1 MLTYYAPLHRRT
13 KSAACA
19 FLTLRRT
26 SGLFARPTQ
35 KPLRLTVRSPDPIFD
50 FPEMMIESVQSEEIH
65 AARIEEST
73 DVRWMREALVAARDA
88 AARGEV
94 PIGACVVSPDGMH
107 LAVAG
112 NRTRTD
118 CDPTAH
124 AEIVALRE
132 AARRAGNYRLTG
144 AVMYATIEPCAMC
157 AGALVQARVQRLVYG
172 ARDER
177 AGAVESVFRVCDE
190 SSLNHRMDLT
200 AGVLEDECRAVMQE
214 FFRARRRVEVR
225 G

>member
-1 MLTYYAPLHRRT
+1 MTTYCTPFDRRT
-13 KSAACA
+13 KSAARA

-26 SGLFARPTQ
+26 SGLSARPTQ
-35 KPLRLTVRSPDPIFD
+35 KPLRLTVSSPDPIFD
-50 FPEMMIESVQSEEIH
+50 FLEMMIESIGSEETQ
-65 AARIEEST
+65 ASDFDEST
-73 DVRWMREALVAARDA
+73 DARWMREALSAACDA

-94 PIGACVVSPDGMH
+94 PIGACVVSAEGLL

-112 NRTRTD
+112 NRSRTD

-124 AEIVALRE
+124 AEVVALRE

-157 AGALVQARVQRLVYG
+157 AGALVHARIRRLVYG

-200 AGVLEDECRAVMQE
+200 AGVLGEECREVVQH
-214 FFRARRRVEVR
+214 FFRARRRAEV
-225 G
+225 GG